1 MKKTY
6 TAPGTKTVKVQ
17 QTAIICASTDCMTI
31 SRDLGDGYEDA
42 YAW

>member
-6 TAPGTKTVKVQ
+6 TAPRTKTMKVQ
-17 QTAIICASTDCMTI
+17 ESAVICASPDCMTL
-31 SRDLGDGYEDA
+31 SNDLGDGYEDA